1 MNPLSPK
8 NKKEFTG
15 INSIKEELG
24 EESLTHHECTDN
36 INDCQI
42 QFKNNKIQ
50 KNISNEERHSTG
62 STKTQISSTKSND
75 STPEVC
81 KIFNKNDNTPIE
93 NEDLLK
99 ITPHFI
105 NEKPNNIQ
113 LNFKNNN
120 NNKKSKSERP
130 LTPNLNLIRKS
141 SVPMSE
147 NIENKLASKIINND
161 KGYLIHECKKQIN
174 NEKIKKNLQTDKKLS
189 PVVTKTDINAKRRSL
204 SSTKTKIMSN
214 RNNLHTDSIN
224 ENNYKKNKKIN
235 KYYNYHHK
243 SNKNIYNSINN
254 PNSNSK
260 NKNPFPFNS
269 NRNMQSR
276 KKISNKSDE
285 SQTKQQRKNST
296 KTAKRNSN
304 SSMNKNINKK
314 KDNKNINNSELR
326 VIDRLKPFRSENKI
340 RIVHSQVNDEINIL
354 FNGLSDNIAK
364 DPEIHNKIECLIKD
378 IKDIQQVVNRK
389 TQTHFRPR
397 KQHFN
402 NCQIKEENFNN

>member
-1 MNPLSPK
+1 MSPK

-24 EESLTHHECTDN
+24 EESLTYHECSDN

-42 QFKNNKIQ
+42 QYKNNKIQ
-50 KNISNEERHSTG
+50 NNISNEERHSTG

-75 STPEVC
+75 STPEAC

-113 LNFKNNN
+113 LNFKSNN
-120 NNKKSKSERP
+120 NNKKSRFERP
-130 LTPNLNLIRKS
+130 LTPNLNLIRKN

-147 NIENKLASKIINND
+147 NVENKLASKIIND

-174 NEKIKKNLQTDKKLS
+174 NEKIKNNPQTDKKLS
-189 PVVTKTDINAKRRSL
+189 QVVTKTDINVKRRSL
-204 SSTKTKIMSN
+204 SSTKTKIMN
-214 RNNLHTDSIN
+214 NCNNLHTDSIN
-224 ENNYKKNKKIN
+224 ENNHKKNKKIN
-235 KYYNYHHK
+235 NYYNYHHK

-260 NKNPFPFNS
+260 NKSPFPFNN

-276 KKISNKSDE
+276 KKISNESDE
-285 SQTKQQRKNST
+285 SQAKQQRKNST
-296 KTAKRNSN
+296 KATKRNSN
-304 SSMNKNINKK
+304 SSMNKSIHKK
-314 KDNKNINNSELR
+314 KDNKNNNNSELR

-402 NCQIKEENFNN
+402 NSKVKEENFNN

>member
-24 EESLTHHECTDN
+24 EESLTYHECSDN

-42 QFKNNKIQ
+42 QYKNNKIQ
-50 KNISNEERHSTG
+50 NNISNEERHSTG

-75 STPEVC
+75 STPEAC

-113 LNFKNNN
+113 LNFKSNN
-120 NNKKSKSERP
+120 NNKKSRFERP
-130 LTPNLNLIRKS
+130 LTPNLNLIRKN

-147 NIENKLASKIINND
+147 NVENKLASKIIND

-174 NEKIKKNLQTDKKLS
+174 NEKIKNNPQTDKKLS
-189 PVVTKTDINAKRRSL
+189 QVVTKTDINVKRRSL
-204 SSTKTKIMSN
+204 SSTKTKIMN
-214 RNNLHTDSIN
+214 NCNNLHTDSIN
-224 ENNYKKNKKIN
+224 ENNHKKNKKIN
-235 KYYNYHHK
+235 NYYNYHHK

-260 NKNPFPFNS
+260 NKSPFPFNN

-285 SQTKQQRKNST
+285 SQAKQQRKNST
-296 KTAKRNSN
+296 KATKRNSN
-304 SSMNKNINKK
+304 SSMNKSIHKK
-314 KDNKNINNSELR
+314 KDNKNNNNSELR

-402 NCQIKEENFNN
+402 NSKVKEENFNN